1 MASSRANLSK
11 KAKLIGIGA
20 AIGLVIGAFSV
31 FMLFTYNPPDKQEEP
46 NVDVAVL
53 MSEISQINELAT
65 ASQTYTVVEKVESN
79 SKLFDTIDIP
89 FSENF
94 FILTYMGELKAG
106 VNLDEAQ
113 VALEGTTV
121 KVSLPQATILSDAI
135 DTTSFKVL
143 HEQNN
148 FLNPIGVEDVTQ
160 YIDAPRSGGCR
171 HQRRG
176 AQRGPGERRLVHRG
190 PARRRPA
197 RRLHDRSQ
205 LGGAE
210 PDDGI
215 ADLASCQLMRTATE
229 NC

>member
-135 DTTSFKVL
+135 DTTSLKYCTSRTTSST
-143 HEQNN
+143 
-148 FLNPIGVEDVTQ
+148 PSAWRTS
-160 YIDAPRSGGCR
+160 RSTSTSR
-171 HQRRG
+171 
-176 AQRGPGERRLVHRG
+176 AKKRRLPPSAARCSTR
-190 PARRRPA
+190 PRRTPSRPSRPCSAPPCQKATRSKSARRRRT
-197 RRLHDRSQ
+197 RRRNSRF
-205 LGGAE
+205 G
-210 PDDGI
+210 
-215 ADLASCQLMRTATE
+215 
-229 NC
+229 

>member
-31 FMLFTYNPPDKQEEP
+31 FMLLTSNPPDKQQEP

-143 HEQNN
+143 QNN

-160 YIDAPRSGGCR
+160 YIDESRQEAEAAAISGEVLNEA
-171 HQRRG
+171 QENAVSSIEALLG
-176 AQRGPGERRLVHRG
+176 AALPEGYTIEVTC
-190 PARRRPA
+190 A
-197 RRLHDRSQ
+197 SQ
-205 LGGAE
+205 G
-210 PDDGI
+210 
-215 ADLASCQLMRTATE
+215 
-229 NC
+229 

>member
-1 MASSRANLSK
+1 MTSSHANLSK

-31 FMLFTYNPPDKQEEP
+31 FMLLTYNPPDKQQEP

-113 VALEGTTV
+113 IALEGTTV

-135 DTTSFKVL
+135 DTTSFKKPRRL
-143 HEQNN
+143 PSAARCSTRPRRTPSRP
-148 FLNPIGVEDVTQ
+148 LRR
-160 YIDAPRSGGCR
+160 YSAPPF
-171 HQRRG
+171 RRG
-176 AQRGPGERRLVHRG
+176 TRLKS
-190 PARRRPA
+190 ARRGRI
-197 RRLHDRSQ
+197 R
-205 LGGAE
+205 
-210 PDDGI
+210 
-215 ADLASCQLMRTATE
+215 
-229 NC
+229 

>member
-79 SKLFDTIDIP
+79 SKLFDT

-160 YIDAPRSGGCR
+160 YIDESRQEAEAAAISGEVLNEA
-171 HQRRG
+171 QENAVSSIEALLG
-176 AQRGPGERRLVHRG
+176 AALPEGYTIEVSSAAQN
-190 PARRRPA
+190 
-197 RRLHDRSQ
+197 Q
-205 LGGAE
+205 
-210 PDDGI
+210 
-215 ADLASCQLMRTATE
+215 TTE
-229 NC
+229 

>member
-1 MASSRANLSK
+1 
-11 KAKLIGIGA
+11 
-20 AIGLVIGAFSV
+20 
-31 FMLFTYNPPDKQEEP
+31 
-46 NVDVAVL
+46 

-113 VALEGTTV
+113 IALEGTTV

-160 YIDAPRSGGCR
+160 YIDESRQEAEAAAISGEVLNEA
-171 HQRRG
+171 QENAVSSIEALLG
-176 AQRGPGERRLVHRG
+176 AALPEGYTIEVSSAVQG
-190 PARRRPA
+190 
-197 RRLHDRSQ
+197 
-205 LGGAE
+205 
-210 PDDGI
+210 
-215 ADLASCQLMRTATE
+215 
-229 NC
+229 